1 MRRAAAAALVAAA
14 LLAGCGGGG
23 GGGAPQPVTKELY
36 IAQGD
41 EVCAGLRGRFETA
54 GASDPQTPKQ
64 IVDSANV
71 LGDLYGD
78 LFDGLKELELPAR
91 AADRT
96 AAAEYITEVGR
107 TDALLVELKSSA
119 ERLATAVDDKD
130 KRKIETAGNAVRSAL
145 DAFRAAQAKAN
156 QSAIVYGFN
165 LCGNL
170 N

>member
-1 MRRAAAAALVAAA
+1 VAALVAAA
-14 LLAGCGGGG
+14 LLAGCGGDDGG
-23 GGGAPQPVTKELY
+23 NSSGPVTKELY

-41 EVCAGLRGRFETA
+41 EVCAGLQERFETA

-78 LFDGLKELELPAR
+78 LFDGLKDIELPAR

-96 AAAEYITEVGR
+96 GAADYISGVGR
-107 TDALLVELKSSA
+107 TDAQLAELKSTADSFA
-119 ERLATAVDDKD
+119 DAVDAKD
-130 KRKIETAGNAVRSAL
+130 KRKIESAGQAVRSAL
-145 DAFRAAQAKAN
+145 DAFRAEQAKAN
-156 QSAIVYGFN
+156 QAAIVYGFN